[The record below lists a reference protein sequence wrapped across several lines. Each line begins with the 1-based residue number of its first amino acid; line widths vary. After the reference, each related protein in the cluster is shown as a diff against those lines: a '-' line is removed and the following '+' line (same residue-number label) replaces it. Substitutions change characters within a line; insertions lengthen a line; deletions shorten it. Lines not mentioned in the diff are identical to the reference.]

1 VPPSHTAARIDSVH
15 LRTTAVLWFVCVVCF
30 SRFARCCVLFC
41 GGALCVVARSFP
53 VLTGRARAN
62 TMGVGQIDW
71 WGVVVR
77 AVDGENEIAVPL
89 VRGVPVLILFGTAMF
104 DAEWSVAFTVEV
116 GVPENASQ

>member
-1 VPPSHTAARIDSVH
+1 M
-15 LRTTAVLWFVCVVCF
+15 
-30 SRFARCCVLFC
+30 
-41 GGALCVVARSFP
+41 ARSFP
-53 VLTGRARAN
+53 VLTEHALAD
-62 TMGVGQIDW
+62 TMGVGQVDW